1 MITKLYVMLFAA
13 SANSLLHHLIVGTSN
28 GQALYSLEMNDEAR
42 TVYYIQA
49 RDASG
54 TSPSLALDNSKKY
67 LFSSRPENATLTRYS
82 IGVDYGLLDEGTV
95 DIPAA
100 CNTTAFASMRLTSVA
115 QNFGIWGSAS
125 TGACSVLFALS
136 TDGYTQLRS
145 KEIAGDVHSLAWG
158 ANGRSLHALDSH
170 ASSTTATSIANYRI
184 TEDPSL
190 EDVLATD
197 VLANVSDASQVAF
210 HPRGNRFYVVTKAT
224 NELISAE
231 LQETTNTTKLPLP
244 PSRYRLLPSSLDA
257 SQFRTSSLTI
267 TASKDTLWTLSQ
279 STRQAIVTVFSLNT
293 TTGEVI
299 DAVARASWAGA
310 GEGQITA
317 APFSSGNV
325 VAVTSSP
332 TGYVTLLGLDRGLVE
347 NSKSSE
353 SFVGH
358 EWLMRM
364 DLEVDNQATAGS
376 ATPKIKSYGR
386 TALDEFISMGES
398 VWVD

>member
-1 MITKLYVMLFAA
+1 M
-13 SANSLLHHLIVGTSN
+13 
-28 GQALYSLEMNDEAR
+28 
-42 TVYYIQA
+42 
-49 RDASG
+49 
-54 TSPSLALDNSKKY
+54 
-67 LFSSRPENATLTRYS
+67 
-82 IGVDYGLLDEGTV
+82 
-95 DIPAA
+95 
-100 CNTTAFASMRLTSVA
+100 A
-115 QNFGIWGSAS
+115 QNSGIWGSAS
-125 TGACSVLFALS
+125 TGACSILFALS

-170 ASSTTATSIANYRI
+170 ASTTTATSIVNYRI
-184 TEDPSL
+184 SEDPTL
-190 EDVLATD
+190 DDILTTD
-197 VLANVSDASQVAF
+197 VLVNVSDASQVAF
-210 HPRGNRFYVVTKAT
+210 HPTGKRLYVVTKAT

-231 LQETTNTTKLPLP
+231 LQEIMNATKLPLP
-244 PSRYRLLPSSLDA
+244 LSRYKLLPSSLDA
-257 SQFRTSSLTI
+257 TQFHTSSLTI

-279 STRQAIVTVFSLNT
+279 STRQAVVTVFTLNT

-325 VAVTSSP
+325 VAVTNSP
-332 TGYVTLLGLDRGLVE
+332 TGYVTLLGLDRGLLE

-353 SFVGH
+353 SSVGH

-364 DLEVDNQATAGS
+364 GLEADSQATAGS
-376 ATPKIKSYGR
+376 AALKIKSYGR
-386 TALDEFISMGES
+386 TALDELISMGEG